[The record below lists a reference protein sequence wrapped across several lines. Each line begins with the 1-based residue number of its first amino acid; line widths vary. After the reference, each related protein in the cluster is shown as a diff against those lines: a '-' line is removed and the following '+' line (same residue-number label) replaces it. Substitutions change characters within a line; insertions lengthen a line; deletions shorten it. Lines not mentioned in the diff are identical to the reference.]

1 MSEQFGLN
9 FDEPEEA
16 EINAT
21 SSLPTASN
29 ESASMPCLDATHQR
43 CYLLPPPRILCFDLE
58 TQKSADDVGGWDK
71 INKMGLAVGVVWD
84 SREQEY
90 FSYLEDEASRL
101 VEKLCTADLVVGF
114 NVKKF
119 DYTVLQPY
127 ATKMDFDLDEINTS
141 DMLVDINK
149 KLGHRL
155 SLNHLAEN
163 TLNAKKSAD
172 GLISLQWYK
181 EGKIDKIIE
190 YCKQDVEIT
199 RDMFLYGVSHG
210 YVKYSTR
217 SGIAK
222 LPVNW
227 GRPSLI
233 SSP

>member
-1 MSEQFGLN
+1 MPEQFGLN
-9 FDEPEEA
+9 FDEPEET

-29 ESASMPCLDATHQR
+29 KSASVPCLDATHQR
-43 CYLLPPPRILCFDLE
+43 CYLNLPPHRILYFDLE

-84 SREQEY
+84 SCEQEH
-90 FSYLEDEASRL
+90 FSYLEGAASEL
-101 VEKLCTADLVVGF
+101 VKKLRTADLVVGF

-119 DYTVLQPY
+119 DYGVLQHY
-127 ATKMDFDLDEINTS
+127 ASKMDFDLQEINTF
-141 DMLVDINK
+141 DMLIDVNK

-172 GLISLQWYK
+172 GLVSLQWFK

-199 RDMFLYGVSHG
+199 RDLFLYGVSNG

-217 SGIAK
+217 SGVAK
-222 LPVNW
+222 DLPVNW
-227 GRPSLI
+227 GRASLI
-233 SSP
+233 

>member
-1 MSEQFGLN
+1 MSEQLDLFA
-9 FDEPEEA
+9 EPEKDKLDS
-16 EINAT
+16 EIV
-21 SSLPTASN
+21 PKASN
-29 ESASMPCLDATHQR
+29 EH
-43 CYLLPPPRILCFDLE
+43 RILYFDLE
-58 TQKSADDVGGWDK
+58 TQKSADDVGGWGNIHDMK
-71 INKMGLAVGVVWD
+71 LAVGVVWD
-84 SREQEY
+84 SCEQEY
-90 FSYLEDEASRL
+90 FSYLEGAASEL
-101 VEKLCTADLVVGF
+101 VKKLRTADLVVGF

-119 DYTVLQPY
+119 DYGVLQPY
-127 ATKMDFDLDEINTS
+127 ADFDLDEINTS
-141 DMLVDINK
+141 DMLIDINK

-172 GLISLQWYK
+172 GLVSLQWFK

-199 RDMFLYGVSHG
+199 RDLFLYGVSQG

-217 SGIAK
+217 KGVAK

-233 SSP
+233 SPP